1 MVAYLEIILEFAN
14 VMIALFAFIY
24 GILFLGRTVNHE
36 HKKPWIFLTVSMIV
50 FCVYQLILLL
60 QSFSIINT
68 QLETLQLVL
77 GTAFASVVLFSFVM
91 QTDLIFKF
99 PYILIEK
106 KRSDRK
112 TLNKSATKGA
122 KKNSTKHH
130 SGSSSKKAVAK
141 RKK

>member
-1 MVAYLEIILEFAN
+1 MTAYLEIILEFAN

-50 FCVYQLILLL
+50 FFIYQLTLLL
-60 QSFSIINT
+60 RSFHVSNYR
-68 QLETLQLVL
+68 LETLQLIL

-106 KRSDRK
+106 KRSGKKQPRMELNTSKIHKKSSTFKTNKRRK
-112 TLNKSATKGA
+112 I
-122 KKNSTKHH
+122 KK
-130 SGSSSKKAVAK
+130 
-141 RKK
+141 R

>member
-50 FCVYQLILLL
+50 FCVYQLTLLL
-60 QSFSIINT
+60 ESFGVSISN
-68 QLETLQLVL
+68 LRTLQLVL
-77 GTAFASVVLFSFVM
+77 GTAFASVVLFSFIM

-106 KRSDRK
+106 KRTGKIQVKQIK
-112 TLNKSATKGA
+112 TRRVTK
-122 KKNSTKHH
+122 K
-130 SGSSSKKAVAK
+130 SKKSHSK
-141 RKK
+141 RKKA